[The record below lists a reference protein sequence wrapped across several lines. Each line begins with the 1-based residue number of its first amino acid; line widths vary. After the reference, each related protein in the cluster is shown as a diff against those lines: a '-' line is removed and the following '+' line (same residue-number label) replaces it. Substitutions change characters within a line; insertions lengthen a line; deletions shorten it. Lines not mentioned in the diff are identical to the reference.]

1 MAKTLL
7 IVESPAKAKTIGKYL
22 GPNYIVRASMGHV
35 RDLPRRTL
43 GVDIPGG
50 FTPSYEITPEKGK
63 TVAALR
69 KSVREADAVLL
80 ATDPDREG
88 EAIAWHI
95 AIATGVP
102 RGQARRVVFHEITR
116 GAVQAAVN
124 APRPLDMHLVDAQQA
139 RRVLDR
145 LVGYTL
151 SPVLWAKVGKGLSAG
166 RVQSVALRL
175 VVERER
181 AITAFVPVE
190 YWTIDA
196 DLTKRP
202 PDDLTGRFRARLVAI
217 GKEQADLPDEG
228 RAQAVVQALAGA
240 AYKVLAVRAK
250 RTPRRPA
257 APFITST
264 LQQEASRKLG
274 WGAKATMA
282 VAQQLYE
289 GVQVGAE
296 GQVGLITYM
305 RTDATH
311 VAAEAQA
318 EARAFIARQ
327 WGDRYLPAAPPRH
340 AGRVQHAQEA
350 HEAIRPTA
358 TMRTP
363 KRLRPHLSPSQDL
376 LYTLIWRRFV
386 ASQMAPALVEQTT
399 ADIATG
405 RDGKRLPFLFRA
417 QGSLI
422 TFPGF
427 LEVYREGLDDNQ
439 RDALDDK
446 TLPALTEGE
455 LLDLLGLLP
464 AQHFTEPPHRYTEAT
479 LVKALEA
486 QGIGRPSTY
495 AAILSTVLD
504 RGYIEKEGKSLR
516 PTALGCVVSDLLVAN
531 FPEVVDPG
539 FTSRLEAQ
547 LDDIA
552 AGKLRWGPVL
562 ADFYGPFEASVQ
574 RAAQLP
580 SAPPSARSAETATSA
595 PDQGRKPGTK
605 RPAASRARKSAGSKP
620 APVSTGLPCPSCQ
633 QGTLVERRAKASP
646 RPFYG
651 CDRYPSCRYTT
662 NDRPL
667 PAGGGAA
674 RAPADRARRPSASS
688 RARPG
693 GVGT

>member
-22 GPNYIVRASMGHV
+22 GPGYVVRASMGHV

-43 GVDIPGG
+43 GVDIAGG
-50 FTPSYEITPEKGK
+50 FTPAYEITAEKGK

-69 KSVREADAVLL
+69 KAVREADAVLL

-95 AIATGVP
+95 AIAAGVP
-102 RGQARRVVFHEITR
+102 RNRTRRVVFHEIT
-116 GAVQAAVN
+116 GAAVRAAVA

-145 LVGYTL
+145 LVGYIL
-151 SPVLWAKVGKGLSAG
+151 SPVLWAKVGPGLSAG

-181 AITAFVPVE
+181 TIAAFVPVE

-196 DLTKRP
+196 DLTKHP
-202 PDDLTGRFRARLVAI
+202 ADDPAGRFRARLVAI
-217 GKEQADLPDEG
+217 GKEQADLPNEE
-228 RAQAVVQALAGA
+228 RARAVVLALEGA

-257 APFITST
+257 PPFITST

-289 GVQVGAE
+289 GVSIGAE

-305 RTDATH
+305 RTDATQ

-327 WGDRYLPAAPPRH
+327 WGDRFLPAAPPRY
-340 AGRVQHAQEA
+340 AGKVQHAQEA

-363 KRLRPHLSPSQDL
+363 KSLRPHLSPQQDK

-386 ASQMAPALVEQTT
+386 ASQMAPAQVEQTT
-399 ADIATG
+399 VDIATG
-405 RDGKRLPFLFRA
+405 RAGKRLPFLFQA

-422 TFPGF
+422 VFPGF

-446 TLPALTEGE
+446 TLPPLAEGE
-455 LLDLLGLLP
+455 LLDPLGLLP
-464 AQHFTEPPHRYTEAT
+464 EQHFTEPPHRYTEAT

-504 RGYIEKEGKSLR
+504 RGYLEKDGKSLR
-516 PTALGCVVSDLLVAN
+516 PTELGCAVSDLLVAH

-539 FTSRLEAQ
+539 FTARLEAQ
-547 LDDIA
+547 LDEIA
-552 AGKLRWGPVL
+552 VGKRRWGPVL
-562 ADFYGPFEASVQ
+562 ADFYGPFAASVE
-574 RAAQLP
+574 RATAQLP
-580 SAPPSARSAETATSA
+580 T
-595 PDQGRKPGTK
+595 
-605 RPAASRARKSAGSKP
+605 
-620 APVSTGLPCPSCQ
+620 V
-633 QGTLVERRAKASP
+633 P
-646 RPFYG
+646 R
-651 CDRYPSCRYTT
+651 
-662 NDRPL
+662 
-667 PAGGGAA
+667 
-674 RAPADRARRPSASS
+674 
-688 RARPG
+688 
-693 GVGT
+693 

>member
-7 IVESPAKAKTIGKYL
+7 IVESPTKAKTIGKYL
-22 GPNYIVRASMGHV
+22 GPDYIVRASMGHV

-43 GVDIPGG
+43 GVDTANG
-50 FTPSYEITPEKGK
+50 FAPSYEITAEKSK

-69 KSVREADAVLL
+69 KAVRGADAVLL

-102 RGQARRVVFHEITR
+102 RGQVRRVVFHEITR
-116 GAVQAAVN
+116 GAVQAAVK

-181 AITAFVPVE
+181 AIAAFVPVE
-190 YWTIDA
+190 YWTLDA
-196 DLTKRP
+196 DLAKRP
-202 PDDLTGRFRARLVAI
+202 PDDPAGHFRARLVAI
-217 GKEQADLPDEG
+217 GKDAAELPNEE
-228 RAQAVVQALAGA
+228 RARAVVRALDGA
-240 AYKVLAVRAK
+240 AYKVIALQAK
-250 RTPRRPA
+250 QTPRRA
-257 APFITST
+257 APPFITST

-274 WGAKATMA
+274 WGAKATMS

-289 GVQVGAE
+289 GVQVGTE

-305 RTDATH
+305 RTDATQ

-327 WGDRYLPAAPPRH
+327 WGDRFVPATPPRY
-340 AGRVQHAQEA
+340 AGKVQNAQEA

-363 KRLRPHLSPSQDL
+363 KSLRPHLSPQQDR
-376 LYTLIWRRFV
+376 LYSLIWRRFV

-405 RDGKRLPFLFRA
+405 RAGKRLPFLFRA

-427 LEVYREGLDDNQ
+427 LEVYHEGLDDDQ

-446 TLPALTEGE
+446 TLPALNEGE
-455 LLDLLGLLP
+455 LLDLRSLLP
-464 AQHFTEPPHRYTEAT
+464 EQHFTEPPHRYTEAT

-495 AAILSTVLD
+495 AAILSTVMD
-504 RGYIEKEGKSLR
+504 RGYIEKAGKSLS
-516 PTALGCVVSDLLVAN
+516 PAALGCAVSDLLVAH
-531 FPEVVDPG
+531 FPDIVDPG
-539 FTSRLEAQ
+539 FTSRLETQ
-547 LDDIA
+547 FDDIA
-552 AGKLRWGPVL
+552 AGKRRWGPVL
-562 ADFYGPFEASVQ
+562 ADFYGPFEASVK
-574 RAAQLP
+574 RAAAELP
-580 SAPPSARSAETATSA
+580 SAPPTPRMAGAA
-595 PDQGRKPGTK
+595 K
-605 RPAASRARKSAGSKP
+605 AASRQARVVGAKRPVTTRARKGISARA
-620 APVSTGLPCPSCQ
+620 APVSTGIRCPAC
-633 QGTLVERRAKASP
+633 GAGLLVERRTKADA
-646 RPFYG
+646 RLFYG
-651 CDRYPSCRYTT
+651 CDCYPVCRFTT
-662 NDRPL
+662 NEP
-667 PAGGGAA
+667 
-674 RAPADRARRPSASS
+674 PS
-688 RARPG
+688 PTG
-693 GVGT
+693 

>member
-22 GPNYIVRASMGHV
+22 GPSYVVRASMGHV
-35 RDLPRRTL
+35 RDLPRRSL
-43 GVDIPGG
+43 GVDIADN
-50 FTPSYEITPEKGK
+50 FKPSYEIAAEKGK

-102 RGQARRVVFHEITR
+102 RGQVRRVVFHEITK
-116 GAVQAAVN
+116 GAVQAAVHN
-124 APRPLDMHLVDAQQA
+124 PRPLDMHLVDAQQA

-151 SPVLWAKVGKGLSAG
+151 SPVLWSKIGKGLSAG

-181 AITAFVPVE
+181 TIQAFVPVE
-190 YWTIDA
+190 YWTVDA
-196 DLTKRP
+196 DLARRP
-202 PDDLTGRFRARLVAI
+202 TDDPAGHFRARLVKI
-217 GKEQADLPDEG
+217 GKDAADLPNEE
-228 RAQAVVQALAGA
+228 RALAVVRALDGA
-240 AYKVLAVRAK
+240 AYKVLAVRGK
-250 RTPRRPA
+250 RTQRRPA

-274 WGAKATMA
+274 WGAKTTMS

-289 GVQVGAE
+289 GVPVGAE
-296 GQVGLITYM
+296 GNVGLITYM
-305 RTDATH
+305 RTDATT

-318 EARAFIARQ
+318 EARAFIAGQ
-327 WGDRYLPAAPPRH
+327 WGEHFLPPAPPRY
-340 AGRVQHAQEA
+340 AGKVQNAQEA

-363 KRLRPHLSPSQDL
+363 KRLRPHLSPQQDK

-386 ASQMAPALVEQTT
+386 ASQMAPAIVEQTT
-399 ADIATG
+399 VEIATG
-405 RDGKRLPFLFRA
+405 RDGKRLPFLFQA

-427 LEVYREGLDDNQ
+427 LEVYREGLDDDQ

-446 TLPALTEGE
+446 TLPPLAEGE
-455 LLDLLGLLP
+455 LLDLRALLP
-464 AQHFTEPPHRYTEAT
+464 EQHFTEPPHRYTEAT
-479 LVKALEA
+479 LVKGLEA

-495 AAILSTVLD
+495 ATILSTVLD
-504 RGYIEKEGKSLR
+504 RGYLEKDGKALR
-516 PTALGCVVSDLLVAN
+516 PTELGCAVSDLLVAN

-552 AGKLRWGPVL
+552 AGKARWGAVL
-562 ADFYGPFEASVQ
+562 AAFYGPFAASVQ

-580 SAPPSARSAETATSA
+580 SVPSPP
-595 PDQGRKPGTK
+595 
-605 RPAASRARKSAGSKP
+605 RPAMPAKAAPGQSRMRRAGTGRARKGTVAKAAP
-620 APVSTGLPCPSCQ
+620 ATTGIPCPSCK

-651 CDRYPSCRYTT
+651 CDRFPACRFTA
-662 NDRPL
+662 NDPPH
-667 PAGGGAA
+667 PA
-674 RAPADRARRPSASS
+674 R
-688 RARPG
+688 
-693 GVGT
+693 

>member
-22 GPNYIVRASMGHV
+22 GPDYLVRASMGHV

-43 GVDIPGG
+43 GVDIAGD
-50 FTPSYEITPEKGK
+50 FAPSYEITAEKSK

-69 KSVREADAVLL
+69 KAVRGADAVLL

-95 AIATGVP
+95 AVATGLA
-102 RGQARRVVFHEITR
+102 RGRIRRVVFHEITQR
-116 GAVQAAVN
+116 AVRAAV
-124 APRPLDMHLVDAQQA
+124 ATPRPLDMHLVDAQQA

-181 AITAFVPVE
+181 AIAAFVPVE

-196 DLTKRP
+196 DLAKRP
-202 PDDLTGRFRARLVAI
+202 ADDPAGHFRARLVAI
-217 GKEQADLPDEG
+217 GKDEADLPHEE
-228 RAQAVVQALAGA
+228 RAQAVVRALDGA

-250 RTPRRPA
+250 QTPRRPA

-274 WGAKATMA
+274 WGAKATMSI
-282 VAQQLYE
+282 AQQLYE
-289 GVQVGAE
+289 GVAVGAE
-296 GQVGLITYM
+296 GQIGLITYM
-305 RTDATH
+305 RTDATQ
-311 VAAEAQA
+311 VAPEAQA

-327 WGDRYLPAAPPRH
+327 WGDRFVPTTPPRY
-340 AGRVQHAQEA
+340 AGKVQNAQEA
-350 HEAIRPTA
+350 HEAIRPTDPSRA
-358 TMRTP
+358 P
-363 KRLRPHLSPSQDL
+363 EDVRPFLNPQQFN
-376 LYTLIWRRFV
+376 LYRLIWQRFV
-386 ASQMAPALVEQTT
+386 ASQMAQAVFDVTP

-427 LEVYREGLDDNQ
+427 LEVYREGLDDDQ

-446 TLPALTEGE
+446 TLPALAEGE
-455 LLDLLGLLP
+455 LLDLRDLLP
-464 AQHFTEPPHRYTEAT
+464 EQHFTEPPHRYTEAT

-495 AAILSTVLD
+495 AAILSTVMD
-504 RGYIEKEGKSLR
+504 RGYIDKEGKSLR
-516 PTALGCVVSDLLVAN
+516 PAELGCAVSDLLVAN

-547 LDDIA
+547 LDEIA
-552 AGKLRWGPVL
+552 AGKRRWVPVL
-562 ADFYGPFEASVQ
+562 ADFYGPFAASVQ

-580 SAPPSARSAETATSA
+580 SAPSA
-595 PDQGRKPGTK
+595 PRVAGAAQGATRQARTFGAK
-605 RPAASRARKSAGSKP
+605 RPAGARARKGTGGRP
-620 APVSTGLPCPSCQ
+620 APVSTGVPCPECR

-651 CDRYPSCRYTT
+651 CDRYPACRFTT
-662 NDRPL
+662 NERPQ
-667 PAGGGAA
+667 PV
-674 RAPADRARRPSASS
+674 DS
-688 RARPG
+688 
-693 GVGT
+693 

>member
-7 IVESPAKAKTIGKYL
+7 IVESPSKAKTIGKYL
-22 GPNYIVRASMGHV
+22 GPNFIVRASMGHV

-43 GVDIPGG
+43 GIDIPGG
-50 FTPSYEITPEKGK
+50 FKPDYEITAEKSK

-102 RGQARRVVFHEITR
+102 RGQARRVIFHEITR

-181 AITAFVPVE
+181 LIQSFVPVE
-190 YWTIDA
+190 YWTVDA
-196 DLTKRP
+196 DLAKRP
-202 PDDLTGRFRARLVAI
+202 DDDPVGHFRARLVAI
-217 GKEQADLPDEG
+217 GKEKAELPNEE
-228 RAQAVVQALAGA
+228 RAQAVVRALDGA
-240 AYKVLAVRAK
+240 AYKVIAVRGK

-274 WGAKATMA
+274 WGAKATMS

-296 GQVGLITYM
+296 GNVGLITYM
-305 RTDATH
+305 RTDATTI
-311 VAAEAQA
+311 AAEAQA
-318 EARAFIARQ
+318 EARAFIAKQ
-327 WGDRYLPAAPPRH
+327 WGDQFLPASPPRY
-340 AGRVQHAQEA
+340 AGKVQNAQEA
-350 HEAIRPTA
+350 HEAIRPTS

-363 KRLRPHLSPSQDL
+363 KSLRPHLSPQQDK

-386 ASQMAPALVEQTT
+386 ASQMASAIVEQTT
-399 ADIATG
+399 VDIATG
-405 RDGKRLPFLFRA
+405 RDGKRLPFLFQA

-446 TLPALTEGE
+446 TLPPLNETE
-455 LLDLLGLLP
+455 LLDLLALLP
-464 AQHFTEPPHRYTEAT
+464 EQHFTEPPHRYTEAT

-495 AAILSTVLD
+495 AAILSTVMD
-504 RGYIEKEGKSLR
+504 RGYIEKDGKSLH
-516 PTALGCVVSDLLVAN
+516 PVELGCVVNDLLVAN

-547 LDDIA
+547 LDEIA

-580 SAPPSARSAETATSA
+580 SAPPVARAAGAAKFT
-595 PDQGRKPGTK
+595 PGGGRKAASK
-605 RPAASRARKSAGSKP
+605 RPASGRTRKGAGTK
-620 APVSTGLPCPSCQ
+620 AAASTGIACPSCKK
-633 QGTLVERRAKASP
+633 GTLVERRAKNSE
-646 RPFYG
+646 RPFFG
-651 CDRYPSCRYTT
+651 CSNYPSCRFTA
-662 NDRPL
+662 NERPV
-667 PAGGGAA
+667 A
-674 RAPADRARRPSASS
+674 
-688 RARPG
+688 
-693 GVGT
+693 V

>member
-22 GPNYIVRASMGHV
+22 GPDYIVRASMGHV

-43 GVDIPGG
+43 GVDVAADFAPA
-50 FTPSYEITPEKGK
+50 YEITPEKGK

-69 KSVREADAVLL
+69 KAVRGADAVLL

-95 AIATGVP
+95 AIATGLP
-102 RGQARRVVFHEITR
+102 RGRVRRVVFHEITQR
-116 GAVQAAVN
+116 AVRAAVA

-181 AITAFVPVE
+181 TIAAFVPVE

-196 DLTKRP
+196 DLAKRP
-202 PDDLTGRFRARLVAI
+202 ADDASGHFRARLVAI
-217 GKEQADLPDEG
+217 GKEAAELPNEE
-228 RAQAVVQALAGA
+228 RAQAVVRALDGA
-240 AYKVLAVRAK
+240 AYKVSTLATK

-274 WGAKATMA
+274 WGAKATMS

-289 GVQVGAE
+289 GVAIGAE

-305 RTDATH
+305 RTDATQ
-311 VAAEAQA
+311 VAPEAHA

-327 WGDRYLPAAPPRH
+327 WGDQFVPATPPRY
-340 AGRVQHAQEA
+340 AGKVQNAQEA

-363 KRLRPHLSPSQDL
+363 KSLRPHLSPQQDK

-386 ASQMAPALVEQTT
+386 ASQMAPALVDQTT

-427 LEVYREGLDDNQ
+427 LEVYREGLDDDQ

-464 AQHFTEPPHRYTEAT
+464 EQHFTEPPHRYTEAT

-495 AAILSTVLD
+495 ASILSTVMD
-504 RGYIEKEGKSLR
+504 RGYIDKEGKSLR
-516 PTALGCVVSDLLVAN
+516 PAELGCAVSDLLVAN
-531 FPEVVDPG
+531 FPTIVDPG
-539 FTSRLEAQ
+539 FTSQLEGQ
-547 LDDIA
+547 LDEIA
-552 AGKLRWGPVL
+552 AGKRRWVPVL
-562 ADFYGPFEASVQ
+562 ADFYGPFAASVE

-580 SAPPSARSAETATSA
+580 SAPPVARSPRAATAEPGQPRRS
-595 PDQGRKPGTK
+595 GTK
-605 RPAASRARKSAGSKP
+605 RTGAVRARKGTGTRSA
-620 APVSTGLPCPSCQ
+620 AASTGVSCPSCK
-633 QGTLVERRAKASP
+633 QGTLVERRAKADD
-646 RPFYG
+646 RQFFG
-651 CDRYPSCRYTT
+651 CDRFPACRYTT
-662 NDRPL
+662 SERPS
-667 PAGGGAA
+667 PAG
-674 RAPADRARRPSASS
+674 
-688 RARPG
+688 
-693 GVGT
+693 

>member
-22 GPNYIVRASMGHV
+22 GPNFIVRASMGHV

-50 FTPSYEITPEKGK
+50 FKPSYEITAEKSK

-102 RGQARRVVFHEITR
+102 RDQARRVVFHEITR
-116 GAVQAAVN
+116 GAVQAAVKN
-124 APRPLDMHLVDAQQA
+124 PRPLDMHLVDAQQA

-181 AITAFVPVE
+181 MITAFMPVE
-190 YWTIDA
+190 YWTVDA
-196 DLTKRP
+196 DLAKRP
-202 PDDLTGRFRARLVAI
+202 SDDPTGHFRARLVAI
-217 GKEQADLPDEG
+217 GKEKADLPNEE
-228 RAQAVVQALAGA
+228 RARAVVRALDGA
-240 AYKVLAVRAK
+240 AYKVLAVRGK

-274 WGAKATMA
+274 WGAKATMS

-296 GQVGLITYM
+296 GNVGLITYM
-305 RTDATH
+305 RTDATNI
-311 VAAEAQA
+311 AAEAQA
-318 EARAFIARQ
+318 EARTFIAKQ
-327 WGDRYLPAAPPRH
+327 WGEQFLPPSPPRYS
-340 AGRVQHAQEA
+340 GKVQNAQEA
-350 HEAIRPTA
+350 HEAIRPTS

-363 KRLRPHLSPSQDL
+363 KSLRPHLSPQQDK

-386 ASQMAPALVEQTT
+386 ASQMAPAIVEQTT
-399 ADIATG
+399 VDIATG
-405 RDGKRLPFLFRA
+405 RDGKRLPFLFQA

-446 TLPALTEGE
+446 TLPALSEGE

-464 AQHFTEPPHRYTEAT
+464 EQHFTEPPHRYTEAT

-495 AAILSTVLD
+495 AAILSTVMD
-504 RGYIEKEGKSLR
+504 RGYIEKDGKSLH
-516 PTALGCVVSDLLVAN
+516 PVELGCVVNDLLVAN
-531 FPEVVDPG
+531 FPEVIDPG

-547 LDDIA
+547 LDEIA

-580 SAPPSARSAETATSA
+580 SAPAVARPAGGTKFT
-595 PDQGRKPGTK
+595 PGQGRKPVPK
-605 RPAASRARKSAGSKP
+605 RPAAGRARKSAGTKS
-620 APVSTGLPCPSCQ
+620 AAVSTGIPCPSCHK
-633 QGTLVERRAKASP
+633 GTLVERRAKNSP

-651 CDRYPSCRYTT
+651 CSCYPTCRFTT
-662 NDRPL
+662 SERPV
-667 PAGGGAA
+667 AA
-674 RAPADRARRPSASS
+674 S
-688 RARPG
+688 
-693 GVGT
+693 